1 MGAPGESAEP
11 ERARL
16 EAEIAEVQKSVLIGV
31 SVSEK

>member
-16 EAEIAEVQKSVLIGV
+16 EAEIAEVQKQTMVGV
-31 SVSEK
+31 AVCEK